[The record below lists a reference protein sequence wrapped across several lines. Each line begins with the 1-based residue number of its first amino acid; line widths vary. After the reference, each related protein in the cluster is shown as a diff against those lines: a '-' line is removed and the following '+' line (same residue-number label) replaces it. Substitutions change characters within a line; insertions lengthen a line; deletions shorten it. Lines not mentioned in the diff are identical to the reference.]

1 MNINIIGFYMY
12 KLLKNITE
20 NEENQQ
26 KQTYHRSILSFYN
39 QFIIQKGIDPVT
51 VHLAIYIYTK

>member
-1 MNINIIGFYMY
+1 MNINIVGFYMN

-26 KQTYHRSILSFYN
+26 KQTYHRSILSSYN
-39 QFIIQKGIDPVT
+39 QFIIQKGIDPVP
-51 VHLAIYIYTK
+51 VYLAIYTR

>member
-1 MNINIIGFYMY
+1 MY

-26 KQTYHRSILSFYN
+26 KQTYHRSISSSFN
-39 QFIIQKGIDPVT
+39 QSIIQKGIDLVP
-51 VHLAIYIYTK
+51 VHLAIYIYQIIGDTLRA